1 MQPEL
6 ERRRSE
12 KARIKTRLRFFLDE
26 FVGDQ
31 FARERRSGPVFVQ
44 FQVVAVINKPSRGG
58 FLSERG

>member
-1 MQPEL
+1 MKKL
-6 ERRRSE
+6 GL
-12 KARIKTRLRFFLDE
+12 RLASFFFLDE